1 MPATELSSQTGW
13 KISEVV
19 EQLGISAD
27 TLRYYEKI
35 GLLKKISRLPSG
47 VRIYREQDM
56 SRLRFIQ
63 RAKTMNFSLD
73 EIKQLLRMRENPAR
87 ARKTVRQ
94 LTHKKLQEVEQ
105 HIDTLTTLRNELT
118 LLVNLC
124 AGAKDGC
131 PIIDDIDK
139 PQARKK

>member
-1 MPATELSSQTGW
+1 MPATDSKPLTGW

-19 EQLGISAD
+19 DALGISAD

-35 GLLKKISRLPSG
+35 GLLKKICRLPSG
-47 VRIYREQDM
+47 VRIYREQDL

-73 EIKQLLRMRENPAR
+73 EIRQLLRMRENPAR

-94 LTHKKLQEVEQ
+94 LTYKKLQEVEQ

-139 PQARKK
+139 TQTR